1 LRSDLKTFGPLVD
14 EEWADSLRTDL
25 KVLADALGAVR
36 DKDVLGQR
44 LELAARRLDRGDEPN
59 AMRLV
64 RRLARQRA
72 LAHAE
77 LLDVLNSSDYTALL
91 DRLVQAGKEPALTDA
106 ADAPATKVFPE
117 LAATPWRKLRKAV
130 GRLGHH
136 PSDEELHHVRIL
148 AKRARYAAEAAARA
162 VPAAAKHGAALADLQ
177 TVLGDQHDAVVA
189 EQWLREAV
197 SDGTSRSQAF
207 VAGLLV
213 AAERA
218 DAAEHR
224 QSWRSAWKA
233 ASRPKVSG
241 WLRT

>member
-1 LRSDLKTFGPLVD
+1 
-14 EEWADSLRTDL
+14 
-25 KVLADALGAVR
+25 
-36 DKDVLGQR
+36 
-44 LELAARRLDRGDEPN
+44 
-59 AMRLV
+59 M
-64 RRLARQRA
+64 
-72 LAHAE
+72 
-77 LLDVLNSSDYTALL
+77 L
-91 DRLVQAGKEPALTDA
+91 DRLVEAGNEPVLTDA
-106 ADAPATKVFPE
+106 ADAPAAKVFPE

-130 GRLGHH
+130 DRLGGH
-136 PSDEELHHVRIL
+136 PRDEELHHVRIL

-162 VPAAAKHGAALADLQ
+162 VPPAAKHGAALADLQ

-197 SDGTSRSQAF
+197 SAGTSRNQAF

-218 DAAEHR
+218 DAAQHR

-233 ASRPKVSG
+233 ASRPKVAG